1 MEITFNQLVI
11 RLSGHQPHVRLGIS
25 VNQRFSSIGKD
36 LNLHCNSCSIDGD
49 MYSNTSQEMLE
60 VDY

>member
-11 RLSGHQPHVRLGIS
+11 RLSGYQPHVRLGIS
-25 VNQRFSSIGKD
+25 VNQRLSSIGKD
-36 LNLHCNSCSIDGD
+36 LDLHGNSCTIDGN

>member
-11 RLSGHQPHVRLGIS
+11 RLSGYQSDVLE
-25 VNQRFSSIGKD
+25 NFSACSRVSSFSKNI
-36 LNLHCNSCSIDGD
+36 NIHINSCSLDGH

>member
-1 MEITFNQLVI
+1 MEITFNKLVV
-11 RLSGHQPHVRLGIS
+11 RLSGYQSHVRLGIS

-36 LNLHCNSCSIDGD
+36 LDLHCDSCSIDGD

>member
-1 MEITFNQLVI
+1 METTFDQLVI
-11 RLSGHQPHVRLGIS
+11 RLSGYQSHVRVGIS
-25 VNQRFSSIGKD
+25 INQRFSSIGKD
-36 LNLHCNSCSIDGD
+36 LDLHGNSCSVNGY

>member
-1 MEITFNQLVI
+1 MEIAFHKLALC
-11 RLSGHQPHVRLGIS
+11 LSGYQPHVRVGIP
-25 VNQRFSSIGKD
+25 VNQRLSSIGKD
-36 LNLHCNSCSIDGD
+36 LDLHCDSCSIDGD

>member
-11 RLSGHQPHVRLGIS
+11 RLSGHQPHVRLGIPA
-25 VNQRFSSIGKD
+25 NQRLSAIGKD
-36 LNLHCNSCSIDGD
+36 LNFHFNSCSIDGD